1 MAEGGRPRALYTHHF
16 STDVIQSIDQLVC
29 EQGMEIVF
37 RRVYGVSYAPHAHG
51 EHDHDDCE
59 AEEEGRRR
67 GPLLSTHSR
76 AANGDSL
83 KNGSHHHHHHHEEE
97 ENKAGGPPVPH
108 THSHSNAHYGSV
120 GDSESLPPNGG
131 GASASLSRRSSS
143 VYSESHIRLL
153 PEQDDLSD
161 MPAVGARLCYHHT
174 EERHIVAA
182 FQTPG
187 KSVLTAMMMELGGCV
202 R

>member
-1 MAEGGRPRALYTHHF
+1 
-16 STDVIQSIDQLVC
+16 
-29 EQGMEIVF
+29 MEIVF

-67 GPLLSTHSR
+67 GPLLSTHRPSG
-76 AANGDSL
+76 NGDSL
-83 KNGSHHHHHHHEEE
+83 KNSSHHHHHHHEEKD
-97 ENKAGGPPVPH
+97 KAGGPVPH
-108 THSHSNAHYGSV
+108 THSHSAHYGSV
-120 GDSESLPPNGG
+120 GDSSLPPNGG
-131 GASASLSRRSSS
+131 GGASLSRRSSS
-143 VYSESHIRLL
+143 VCSEAHLRLL
-153 PEQDDLSD
+153 TEDDLAD

-187 KSVLTAMMMELGGCV
+187 KSVLTAMMMELG
-202 R
+202 RWLW